1 MGVAGDDPQREA
13 GKARGRE
20 IASALARRRSCAGV
34 RLGECRA
41 VEPIDAGEAT
51 QARQRV
57 QREGILCCSA
67 GVPASASTPTLLL
80 VGLSAETE
88 TALGASAVDGDRA
101 ADRADCSLAST
112 CSVRDR
118 TLRRDRS

>member
-1 MGVAGDDPQREA
+1 M
-13 GKARGRE
+13 
-20 IASALARRRSCAGV
+20 
-34 RLGECRA
+34 
-41 VEPIDAGEAT
+41 EPIDAGEAT

-67 GVPASASTPTLLL
+67 GVPASASTPTL
-80 VGLSAETE
+80 GTAETE
-88 TALGASAVDGDRA
+88 TALEGSAVDGDRA